1 MATTLADKKRPI
13 IIGVTGGSGSGKT
26 TVSRAIFNQ
35 LVGHSIMIL
44 QQDSYY
50 KDQAEMTMEER
61 KAVNYDHPLTFDTD
75 LLIEQLKQLLRYEP
89 IEKPVYDYAQFT
101 RSDETI
107 HQEPRDVIIL
117 EGILILDD
125 ERLRDL
131 MDIKVFV
138 DTDDDI
144 RIIRRIQ
151 RDMNERNRPLESII
165 SQYLATVKPMY
176 HQFVE
181 PTKRYADIIVPEGG
195 ENQVAIDLLVTKIRA
210 ILTAHG
216 NKEVFDNPDTTI

>member
-1 MATTLADKKRPI
+1 MLANKKRPI

-35 LVGHSIMIL
+35 LIGHSIMIL

-50 KDQAEMTMEER
+50 NNQDDMTMEER
-61 KAVNYDHPLTFDTD
+61 AAVNYDHPLAFDTD
-75 LLIEQLKQLLRYEP
+75 LLVKQLKQLLNYES
-89 IEKPVYDYAQFT
+89 IEKPVYDYTLST
-101 RSDETI
+101 RSKETI

-151 RDMNERNRPLESII
+151 RDMNERGRSLESVIQ
-165 SQYLATVKPMY
+165 QYLATVKPTY

-181 PTKRYADIIVPEGG
+181 PTKRYADLIVPEGG

-210 ILTAHG
+210 ILEASG
-216 NKEVFDNPDTTI
+216 NKEVFDNPDTSI

>member
-1 MATTLADKKRPI
+1 MIENKHRRPI

-26 TVSRAIFNQ
+26 TVSKAIYNQ
-35 LVGHSIMIL
+35 LSGQSLLIL

-50 KDQAEMTMEER
+50 NDQSDMTMAQR
-61 KAVNYDHPLTFDTD
+61 RQVNYDHPLAFDTD
-75 LLIEQLKQLLRYEP
+75 LMIKQIKQLINYEP
-89 IEKPVYDYAQFT
+89 IEKPVYDYEQST
-101 RSDETI
+101 RSQRTI
-107 HQEPRDVIIL
+107 HQEPRDVIIV
-117 EGILILDD
+117 EGVLILDD
-125 ERLRDL
+125 QRMRDL

-151 RDMNERNRPLESII
+151 RDIKERGRTLDWVIE
-165 SQYLATVKPMY
+165 QYLATVKPMY

-195 ENQVAIDLLVTKIRA
+195 ENEVAIDLLTTKVRS
-210 ILTAHG
+210 IL
-216 NKEVFDNPDTTI
+216 